1 MLETI
6 KNRRDDLKEELVRA
20 QARLN
25 ELERAA
31 ASLRETMLRISGAIQ
46 TLEEL
51 IAADEKRAAD

>member
-51 IAADEKRAAD
+51 IAEDEKSPAD

>member
-31 ASLRETMLRISGAIQ
+31 ASLRETMLRIRCRNGPSPSGSLAGW
-46 TLEEL
+46 LSPL
-51 IAADEKRAAD
+51 